1 MRGLYMN
8 PNPNPRDIQEPGI
21 MDNIKSGMGNIGE
34 SIQSTSADFTSK
46 LDDLGESIQS
56 VADTTKSTMGTGL
69 DAIKSVLPTSP
80 APSNGISFSLSDYT
94 TMSSDFLESNSYIAR
109 AAFILLV
116 VFAFFVLLRL
126 ATGLIKY
133 FIGRSED
140 PVKVID
146 GMTRGNQSQVLSQ
159 GFGGKTIFRSSNEE
173 TGIEFTWAVS
183 LYVED
188 TTAGTK
194 YSHVFSKGSVPTFSN
209 AGIQTINQAPG
220 MYLNNAENSLMV
232 TMDSFNQ
239 TNATQITVTNIPHNK
254 WLNVLIR
261 CKGKLVDI
269 YINGQVVKSVNLP
282 DTPKQ
287 NYGNVYIAQ
296 SSGFSGSIS
305 NLWYFRHALSIIEIQ
320 NLLKDSVNLQLS
332 TTTGGVNITS
342 TDYLGFKWFV
352 Q

>member
-1 MRGLYMN
+1 M
-8 PNPNPRDIQEPGI
+8 NPNPRDMQEPGI

-34 SIQSTSADFTSK
+34 SIQSTGADFTSK
-46 LDDLGESIQS
+46 FDDFSSSIQS
-56 VADTTKSTMGTGL
+56 ATDTTKSTMGTGL
-69 DAIKSVLPTSP
+69 DAIKSVLPP
-80 APSNGISFSLSDYT
+80 APIPSNGISFSLSDYT

-116 VFAFFVLLRL
+116 VFTFFVLLRL

-133 FIGRSED
+133 FIERADD
-140 PVKVID
+140 PVKVVD
-146 GMTRGNQSQVLSQ
+146 GLAKGNQSQVISQ

-173 TGIEFTWAVS
+173 SGIEFTWAVS

-188 TTAGTK
+188 TVGTSPPK

-209 AGIQTINQAPG
+209 SGIQTINQAPG
-220 MYLNNAENSLMV
+220 MYLNNTDNSLVV

-239 TNATQITVTNIPHNK
+239 TNATRITVPNIPHNK

-261 CKGKLVDI
+261 CKSKLVDV
-269 YINGQVVKSVNLP
+269 YINGQVVQSVNLP

-287 NYGNVYIAQ
+287 NYGNVYV
-296 SSGFSGSIS
+296 SNSGGFSGSIS
-305 NLWYFRHALSIIEIQ
+305 NLWYFRHALTIIEIQ

-332 TTTGGVNITS
+332 TTTGGISLTS

>member
-1 MRGLYMN
+1 MN
-8 PNPNPRDIQEPGI
+8 PNPNPRDIQEPSI
-21 MDNIKSGMGNIGE
+21 MDNLKSGMGNIGE
-34 SIQSTSADFTSK
+34 SIQSTGADLSSK
-46 LDDLGESIQS
+46 FDEISSNVQS

-69 DAIKSVLPTSP
+69 DAIKSVLPP
-80 APSNGISFSLSDYT
+80 APTPSDGISFSLSDYT

-133 FIGRSED
+133 FIGRTED
-140 PVKVID
+140 PVKLID

-173 TGIEFTWAVS
+173 TGIEFTWSVS
-183 LYVED
+183 LYIED
-188 TTAGTK
+188 TINNPPK
-194 YSHVFSKGSVPTFSN
+194 YSHVFSKGSVPSFSDTG
-209 AGIQTINQAPG
+209 GIQTINQAPG
-220 MYLNNAENSLMV
+220 MYLNNADNSLIV

-239 TNATQITVTNIPHNK
+239 TNATQIIVPNIPHNK

-261 CKGKLVDI
+261 GKGKLVDI

-282 DTPKQ
+282 DIPKQ
-287 NYGNVYIAQ
+287 NYGNVYVSQ

-305 NLWYFRHALSIIEIQ
+305 NLWYFKHALSIIEIQ

-332 TTTGGVNITS
+332 TTAGGINLTS

-352 Q
+352 